1 MPRRTAYR
9 RQRRRFFVACEGDS
23 EVGYAAFISLLA
35 EESGLAVHLDIRRCR
50 GGDPL
55 AVVVTA
61 VSELQ
66 TRRRRHG
73 PYAGQAIFLDAD
85 RRDDAPGRTTEADQL
100 IRNHGFCAVWSQP
113 TLEAV
118 LLRHLRGCQQS
129 KPATAT
135 LALRRLQDCW
145 PGYRKGMA
153 ARELRDELDLAAV
166 VRAAAVMPEL
176 RKFLIAIG
184 LLV

>member
-1 MPRRTAYR
+1 MPRGAAYR
-9 RQRRRFFVACEGDS
+9 LQRRRFFVACEGDS
-23 EVGYAAFISLLA
+23 EVGYAALIGLLA
-35 EESGLAVHLDIRRCR
+35 DEFGLAIHLDIRRCR

-55 AVVVTA
+55 AVVEMA

-73 PYAGQAIFLDAD
+73 LYAGQAIFLDAD
-85 RRDDAPGRTTEADQL
+85 RREDAPRRTVEADQL
-100 IRNHGFCAVWSQP
+100 IRDHGFRAIWSQP
-113 TLEAV
+113 ALEAL
-118 LLRHLRGCQQS
+118 LLRHFRGRQRS
-129 KPATAT
+129 HPATTA

-153 ARELRDELDLAAV
+153 ARELRDELDRAAV

-176 RKFLIAIG
+176 HAFLVAIG